1 MLTIFNTMSLYI
13 GTDLKRFNEI
23 RDILEA
29 NKIKYKYN
37 TKNRLGEWTGRG
49 TVRGNI
55 GSIGNDSKFIY
66 EYEIKVLKSDY
77 ENAKCLIG
85 Q

>member
-1 MLTIFNTMSLYI
+1 MFTIFNTMSLYI

-23 RDILEA
+23 RDILDV

-37 TKNRLGEWTGRG
+37 TINRLGEWTGCG

-55 GSIGNDSKFIY
+55 GSTENNSGLMY
-66 EYEIKVLKSDY
+66 EYEIKVHKSEY
-77 ENAKCLIG
+77 EKARHLITK
-85 Q
+85 